1 MAEELKG
8 TIIYGPIYPPNT
20 DQKYATHD
28 ADYGK
33 GGYRSVNSI
42 EERDNITYQRRS
54 VGMEVRVLNGEDAGV
69 YTLKSFTGST
79 RLGVTSQEWEKVDS
93 GSFSQ
98 EVTIT
103 GGPLSDEALEVFPSG
118 KIPAGT
124 SIESVL
130 TALLCKEEYP
140 KPSIQNAS
148 LIATIGKP
156 TITCKNH
163 SSSKNHVAIVET
175 DVSLSIVSPSITEC
189 KNTSNKIGNLG
200 FGYFGAKLDGESW
213 VIDKTVESQDT
224 SIEKSWKSISEVQS
238 EEDKYSIIDAKII
251 QGFPETDSSNE
262 TSTPSHNSAG
272 LYVFTNRKI
281 QLGTNK
287 VSAKAQGKRY
297 QGYVDGIDPVF
308 YKSSLNNYSE
318 EKITEKLDSI
328 GSEDNLHQ
336 TLPAISEEATLTIT
350 GVFPVYHNM
359 TDSGYDMAEWPVEFN
374 LTAGNCPT
382 GDEFTI
388 KKETITERFSF
399 IYPSTHIPKVEVHDG
414 TKWATWAGGAIEGDV
429 DKELAGVTYKKY
441 TLSGSSSGGGKLR
454 ITFDKNLNT
463 K

>member
-156 TITCKNH
+156 TI
-163 SSSKNHVAIVET
+163 
-175 DVSLSIVSPSITEC
+175 
-189 KNTSNKIGNLG
+189 
-200 FGYFGAKLDGESW
+200 
-213 VIDKTVESQDT
+213 
-224 SIEKSWKSISEVQS
+224 
-238 EEDKYSIIDAKII
+238 
-251 QGFPETDSSNE
+251 
-262 TSTPSHNSAG
+262 
-272 LYVFTNRKI
+272 
-281 QLGTNK
+281 
-287 VSAKAQGKRY
+287 
-297 QGYVDGIDPVF
+297 
-308 YKSSLNNYSE
+308 
-318 EKITEKLDSI
+318 
-328 GSEDNLHQ
+328 
-336 TLPAISEEATLTIT
+336 AT
-350 GVFPVYHNM
+350 
-359 TDSGYDMAEWPVEFN
+359 
-374 LTAGNCPT
+374 
-382 GDEFTI
+382 
-388 KKETITERFSF
+388 
-399 IYPSTHIPKVEVHDG
+399 
-414 TKWATWAGGAIEGDV
+414 
-429 DKELAGVTYKKY
+429 
-441 TLSGSSSGGGKLR
+441 
-454 ITFDKNLNT
+454 
-463 K
+463 